1 MRNYTPLIF
10 TLVTLFTLGSCSK
23 DSPVTSSGEVNILN
37 ISLENRYIDDDTI
50 PASIYI
56 MKLDFIVDDQYVI
69 RYGLNPTI
77 KDNIESLTI
86 TAEADLNSS
95 YPVGSDVTDLFL
107 TLESGPGTLYSTI
120 DQFIID
126 FNADKE
132 TLNNFL
138 ELYFVNEVLE
148 SRTLY
153 QDSSSRDYSTPIIES
168 DGTYKFK
175 VTVKVDSGDI
185 FEGSISV
192 NLKA

>member
-86 TAEADLNSS
+86 TTETELNSS
-95 YPVGSDVTDLFL
+95 YPAGSDVTDLFL
-107 TLESGPGTLYSTI
+107 TLESGPGVLYSTI

-132 TLNNFL
+132 ILNNYL
-138 ELYFVNEVLE
+138 ELYFVNEQVGQE
-148 SRTLY
+148 S
-153 QDSSSRDYSTPIIES
+153 DNSAPIIEY
-168 DGTYKFK
+168 DGTYKFR
-175 VTVKVDSGDI
+175 VAVKVDSGDI